1 MSQDSMTKVMES
13 DDLSR
18 AKVIVAG
25 TQRLIVTAALATVGY
40 GAFLLAGKGICAG
53 VLNSGGGFVDPDRNI
68 VVSVPQ
74 CISLTQ
80 APSGL
85 IYVVI
90 AVTTILAIRTAQRR
104 AGTAAEV
111 TRYIDRAAAGII
123 ILAVAAVIISYAW
136 FSPIPGT
143 DWDGGGTLLFLPLA
157 R

>member
-1 MSQDSMTKVMES
+1 MSQDSMTKVVES

-53 VLNSGGGFVDPDRNI
+53 VLNGGGGFLDADRNV

-80 APSGL
+80 APSGI
-85 IYVVI
+85 IYLAI
-90 AVTTILAIRTAQRR
+90 AVTTILAIRIVRRR
-104 AGTAAEV
+104 ANSVAEA

-123 ILAVAAVIISYAW
+123 ILAVASLVISYAW
-136 FSPIPGT
+136 FSPLPST
-143 DWDGGGTLLFLPLA
+143 DWDGGGTLLFLP
-157 R
+157 

>member
-1 MSQDSMTKVMES
+1 MTKVVES

-53 VLNSGGGFVDPDRNI
+53 VLNGGGGFLDADRNV

-80 APSGL
+80 APSGI
-85 IYVVI
+85 IYLAI
-90 AVTTILAIRTAQRR
+90 AVTTILAIRIVRRR
-104 AGTAAEV
+104 ANSVAEA

-123 ILAVAAVIISYAW
+123 ILAVASLVISYAW
-136 FSPIPGT
+136 FSPLPST
-143 DWDGGGTLLFLPLA
+143 DWDGGGTLLFLP
-157 R
+157 